1 MYMMPRCFVSN
12 LTSSSVLSQ
21 YVNRPQL
28 GREVRERAYFYIA
41 SFALGGIW
49 VGMGLATLMEWGRD
63 FLEEREPD
71 DSRRWL
77 LATPLLVV
85 ALIPLFGNRLTAS
98 RAHQTMARDFPRDL
112 LQSVEP
118 YGALVTAGGNGTFPP
133 RDAPEGGGIP
143 Q

>member
-28 GREVRERAYFYIA
+28 GREVRERDYFYIA
-41 SFALGGIW
+41 SFALWGIW

-77 LATPLLVV
+77 LAAPLPAV
-85 ALIPLFGNRLTAS
+85 ALIPLFRHRPTAPP
-98 RAHQTMARDFPRDL
+98 AHETIARDLAYDFV
-112 LQSVEP
+112 Q
-118 YGALVTAGGNGTFPP
+118 A
-133 RDAPEGGGIP
+133 
-143 Q
+143 